1 MVSKMRVR
9 LDKVNICVFVLGL
22 LAVLFMGLP
31 YLLLGQDAIVVYHDQ
46 LDGELIAYLLQA
58 KHLFQGDVLPEF
70 MNGVYKTALVPP
82 APAFVLLFLFT
93 PGFVGLVCMQ
103 LVGSLCGYVG
113 MYLLVGKV
121 AEDAELDLH
130 KSILPLVAAAVGV
143 MYAYLPFLPVYGL
156 SQYGL
161 PLLLWCLLQ
170 VRSGKYVKTA
180 YVYGAIYAL
189 TSSLVLVGFGV
200 LAVVAV
206 WTIFCVWKNRPGQKG
221 ATEGISHTR
230 HMMGI
235 WAVMLLLYIIENIS
249 LLKQTLGLG
258 ELGNMISHKSEYVLY
273 SSGFGDGLWESF
285 VNGGQ
290 HSTDFHGI
298 FLAMII
304 AMLVLGLI
312 CKINKRLTT
321 VLAIALG
328 CNLSFA
334 LLSAFWGCS
343 VGIALRSKLSVLGAF
358 QLNRFLWLAPCLWY
372 LSLAVSILLAVLL
385 VRKQGRIRFLGVLCC
400 VLMAAVC
407 GITGVKVLIA
417 SNLKPNIQKL
427 RNAEYSAISFNDYY
441 AVGVLEQVETF
452 IRETTGEEQE
462 DYRVVSIGIDPA
474 AALYHGFYC
483 LDGYSNNYPLE
494 YKHSFRRI
502 IAPELDKSD
511 YIKQSFDGWGNRC
524 YLFSCEVPGYYT
536 IEKNGFVFQDLDL
549 DMEALKEMGAGYLFS
564 AGYIDHAAEKGLVL
578 LRETPFET
586 EGSYYRIFLYEV
598 K

>member
-1 MVSKMRVR
+1 MVSEKQV
-9 LDKVNICVFVLGL
+9 LPDKVNVCVFMLGL

-31 YLLLGQDAIVVYHDQ
+31 YVLLGQDAIVVYHDQ

-58 KHLFQGDVLPEF
+58 KHLLQGDVLPEF
-70 MNGVYKTALVPP
+70 MNGVYKTALIPP
-82 APAFVLLFLFT
+82 APAFVLLFLFL
-93 PGFVGLVCMQ
+93 PGLVGLVCMQ
-103 LVGSLCGYVG
+103 LAGSLCGYVG
-113 MYLLVGKV
+113 MYLLIKKV
-121 AEDAELDLH
+121 AEDAQPGLH
-130 KSILPLVAAAVGV
+130 KMILPLVAMVVGV

-170 VRSGKYVKTA
+170 VQSGKHVKIA
-180 YVYGAIYAL
+180 YVCGAIYAL

-200 LAVVAV
+200 LAVMAV
-206 WTIFCVWKNRPGQKG
+206 WMIVCAIKNRPGQKN
-221 ATEGISHTR
+221 ATEGILHIK
-230 HMMGI
+230 HMLGI
-235 WAVMLLLYIIENIS
+235 WAVMLFLYIIENLS
-249 LLKQTLGLG
+249 LLKQTLGIG
-258 ELGNMISHKSEYVLY
+258 EQGNMISHKSEYVLY
-273 SSGFGDGLWESF
+273 SSGFVDGLWESF

-298 FLAMII
+298 FLAAII
-304 AMLVLGLI
+304 AMLVLGLV

-321 VLAIALG
+321 VLIIALG

-334 LLSAFWGCS
+334 FLSAFWGS
-343 VGIALRSKLSVLGAF
+343 SLGIALRSRLSVLGAF

-372 LSLAVSILLAVLL
+372 LSLALSLLLAVML
-385 VRKQGRIRFLGVLCC
+385 VRKQGKMRLLGGLCC
-400 VLMAAVC
+400 VLVAAVC
-407 GITGVKVLIA
+407 GITGIKVLIA

-427 RNAEYSAISFNDYY
+427 RNPEYSAISFSDYY
-441 AVGVLEQVETF
+441 AVGVLEQVEAF
-452 IRETTGEEQE
+452 IRETTGEEQ
-462 DYRVVSIGIDPA
+462 DAYRVVSIGIDPA

-511 YIKQSFDGWGNRC
+511 YIKQNFDGWGNRC
-524 YLFSCEVPGYYT
+524 YLFSSEVPGYYT
-536 IEKNGFVFQDLDL
+536 IEKNGFVFRDLDL
-549 DMEALKEMGAGYLFS
+549 DMGALKEMGGRYLFS
-564 AGYIDHAAEKGLVL
+564 SGYIDNAAEKGLVL